1 MKSQKTRGNSKVSRL
16 TSIFKS
22 SPNMTYKDIKR
33 NCVARGLSFQEVV
46 DGTVPR
52 LSNWLHHHN
61 NDEVKPELL
70 DQFDDWVEDIL
81 RSRGAFDLIHPQLRL
96 GFIGEKDKEGN
107 NKKTKR
113 IKGIPKKKR
122 ARREKTKDGIYKG
135 TKKALTFK
143 LQQKGRSLDRTIK
156 KVLRIFPD
164 ASEKSIKIWY
174 KKSARLN
181 EKDKK

>member
-16 TSIFKS
+16 ASIFKS

-96 GFIGEKDKEGN
+96 GFIGEKDKEGIIR
-107 NKKTKR
+107 KLKGLKVFLKR
-113 IKGIPKKKR
+113 KEHVERKPKMVYIKGLR
-122 ARREKTKDGIYKG
+122 
-135 TKKALTFK
+135 K
-143 LQQKGRSLDRTIK
+143 LLPLNYNR
-156 KVLRIFPD
+156 KVDHLI
-164 ASEKSIKIWY
+164 E
-174 KKSARLN
+174 L
-181 EKDKK
+181 